1 MRCVPASSWKTMPEE
16 MMGVIPSSISVPRL
30 LAIIMRS
37 QYKGSEVSMRHRL
50 TLVHAVFSL
59 LFDCHTRRH
68 NAIQRHLAH
77 DQEDDQGHT
86 RPYYPLLERHFRLRD
101 LHFGDERGERLHE
114 IEEADCCG
122 RELAL
127 LCVLSRLL
135 NLRRT
140 AAHCGGLSGAV
151 LLPSGGIARLEPKG
165 GMVEAKCGGK
175 GGGKRERQR
184 WRGLLECVLSG
195 LKNTAV
201 SKRKS
206 ALADVPA

>member
-59 LFDCHTRRH
+59 FFYCHTRRH

-86 RPYYPLLERHFRLRD
+86 RPYYPLLERHFRLGD
-101 LHFGDERGERLHE
+101 LHFGDERGERLHK

-127 LCVLSRLL
+127 LCVLSPLL
-135 NLRRT
+135 N
-140 AAHCGGLSGAV
+140 
-151 LLPSGGIARLEPKG
+151 
-165 GMVEAKCGGK
+165 
-175 GGGKRERQR
+175 
-184 WRGLLECVLSG
+184 
-195 LKNTAV
+195 
-201 SKRKS
+201 
-206 ALADVPA
+206 